1 MVDVPIVTRY
11 LALWIQQEKHK
22 CIWKN
27 AEFLLCLDA
36 GNHPI
41 HPTGVVEHYHCDW
54 WTKDPS
60 PYFDASEMINDKTLP
75 ECMDIHRKYQ
85 NSWWR
90 PKRGLAAMP
99 SSHRQLAPTGASP
112 QCNNCAAYRTVG
124 MNTLQYLH
132 RLRNEIHLHKSC
144 YEYAQQNYGRRS
156 YTYNRLHE
164 EALLKEAKNPS
175 AGYVASGLATTAAA
189 TAVGTPKIPEAVKE
203 SGRHKSA
210 VLQLGELMIEHS
222 KAEKER
228 LEQSL
233 SLKWTWGVDI
243 TPDDIANMFRAADRE
258 YAVPH
263 SGYDCSLTRSLPGE
277 NSNTSL
283 PLASPNKEK
292 ISSISTNE
300 VPLISDKNLINEHF
314 REYPL
319 HRRLPPASEEEKN
332 LISDSEDRTEACE
345 SYSRWPRLLPMPRL
359 SKPAIASSRHLAPPA
374 TSIPAVPLLADAD
387 AMNVEPSLTTASS
400 KAVDVPALS
409 AADDSKASSNAAT
422 TSNSAGM
429 PHPDA
434 MRAFRLLQQRTR
446 RQEEKVAMMKEVLE
460 ALRKFCKEGGQANGI
475 PT

>member
-112 QCNNCAAYRTVG
+112 RCNNCAAYRTVG
-124 MNTLQYLH
+124 MNALQYLH
-132 RLRNEIHLHKSC
+132 RLRNEIHLHESC
-144 YEYAQQNYGRRS
+144 YEYAQQNYGRRA

-228 LEQSL
+228 LEQSP

-263 SGYDCSLTRSLPGE
+263 SGYDCSLTGSLPGE
-277 NSNTSL
+277 NSDTSL
-283 PLASPNKEK
+283 PPTSPNKEEF
-292 ISSISTNE
+292 SSTSTNE

-345 SYSRWPRLLPMPRL
+345 SNSRWPRLLPMPRL
-359 SKPAIASSRHLAPPA
+359 SKSAIASSRRLGPVATIPPLAAP
-374 TSIPAVPLLADAD
+374 D
-387 AMNVEPSLTTASS
+387 AMSVEPSLATTSS
-400 KAVDVPALS
+400 KAVNVV
-409 AADDSKASSNAAT
+409 DSKASSNAARKEEAVPDSRQQEQSA
-422 TSNSAGM
+422 TSISAGI
-429 PHPDA
+429 PHRDA
-434 MRAFRLLQQRTR
+434 MRAFRLLQQKTK
-446 RQEEKVAMMKEVLE
+446 RQEEKVATTKEVLE
-460 ALRKFCKEGGQANGI
+460 ALRKFCSEGGE
-475 PT
+475 